1 MSAIQADGTNAPG
14 DVLFEGNG
22 EDLRIRRIRRIRQIE
37 RVAGRRLRRRG
48 HDAGRRGEHAHPGQQ
63 RHRQRSD
70 E

>member
-22 EDLRIRRIRRIRQIE
+22 EDLRIRRIRQIE

-63 RHRQRSD
+63 HHRQRSD